1 MRQARLAVANGWLEP
16 SLPALPQ
23 QVTQVDNSKHANNN
37 MHEQQLQMIGGGGK
51 LSNDLQEEQKQAAKE
66 VKAAE
71 HNHRL
76 AAELLANARR
86 AKDNVDEKMKVN
98 VEASTDELLSVKCRW
113 NENYKSLVSILF
125 TIYLLLFSSHI
136 RTLTYRINILL
147 SLTYRITNL
156 LSQG

>member
-23 QVTQVDNSKHANNN
+23 QVTQVDNSTHNN
-37 MHEQQLQMIGGGGK
+37 MQQQQLQITGGRA
-51 LSNDLQEEQKQAAKE
+51 SNTLQEEQEQAAKE

-71 HNHRL
+71 DNHRL

-86 AKDNVDEKMKVN
+86 AKDNVNEKMKVN

-113 NENYKSLVSILF
+113 NENYQRLVSIILF
-125 TIYLLLFSSHI
+125 AYICSCYLRYIH
-136 RTLTYRINILL
+136 
-147 SLTYRITNL
+147 
-156 LSQG
+156 

>member
-16 SLPALPQ
+16 SLAALPK
-23 QVTQVDNSKHANNN
+23 QVTQVDNSTHKNDNNVQQ
-37 MHEQQLQMIGGGGK
+37 QQLQITGGRA
-51 LSNDLQEEQKQAAKE
+51 SNTLQEEQKQAAKE

-71 HNHRL
+71 DNHRL

-98 VEASTDELLSVKCRW
+98 VETSTDELLSVKCRW
-113 NENYKSLVSILF
+113 NENYQRLVSIILLAYICSLLPQ
-125 TIYLLLFSSHI
+125 IY
-136 RTLTYRINILL
+136 TLTYY
-147 SLTYRITNL
+147 LTTK

>member
-23 QVTQVDNSKHANNN
+23 QVTQVDNSTHKNDNNV
-37 MHEQQLQMIGGGGK
+37 QQQQFQLQITGGRA
-51 LSNDLQEEQKQAAKE
+51 SDTLQEEQKQAAKE

-71 HNHRL
+71 DNHRL

-86 AKDNVDEKMKVN
+86 SKDNVNEKMKVN

-113 NENYKSLVSILF
+113 NENYQRLVSIILF
-125 TIYLLLFSSHI
+125 VYICSCYLRYIH
-136 RTLTYRINILL
+136 
-147 SLTYRITNL
+147 
-156 LSQG
+156 